1 VGEIIMQKLL
11 NTALLLLLSGFFLTA
26 SAFGEPQQFPTPELN
41 RSIGVVDV
49 RSPARFY
56 EAPSFTAPLAEELS
70 WQNGQDAVIRSLHQ
84 RTPMTAHD
92 FFLSYSPAKGMA
104 FLPAVDD
111 TAEGWVKV
119 RLPHLPEQEA
129 WLAPQND
136 GDSALVDWSSF
147 MMLYAKKYGFN
158 WLNGVNTDAKTVYL
172 RPEETAP
179 LAKVTFVQG
188 VRVLHVRG
196 NWLLVELR
204 DLGEERPI
212 GWMRWRNESGDIL
225 LWPNFAEQK
234 QLFQSPSNPMNVQK
248 MLDKY

>member
-1 VGEIIMQKLL
+1 MQKLL
-11 NTALLLLLSGFFLTA
+11 NTALLLLLSGCFLTA
-26 SAFGEPQQFPTPELN
+26 SAFGDPQQFPTPELS

-56 EAPSFTAPLAEELS
+56 ESPSFQSPLSEELT
-70 WQNGQDAVIRSLHQ
+70 WQNGSDAVIQSLHQ

-92 FFLSYSPAKGMA
+92 FFLTYSSKKGIA
-104 FLPAVDD
+104 LLPAVDD
-111 TAEGWVKV
+111 TAEGWVQV
-119 RLPHLPEQEA
+119 RLPHLPNQEA
-129 WLAPQND
+129 WLAPQAD
-136 GDSALVDWSSF
+136 GDSALIDWSSF

-158 WLNGVNTDAKTVYL
+158 WLNGISMDAKTVYV

-212 GWMRWRNESGDIL
+212 GWMRWRNESGDLL

-234 QLFQSPSNPMNVQK
+234 PLYQSPSNPMNVQK